1 MARRH
6 GRKFECF
13 LKMLLKIESPSPSEC
28 LFGQYS
34 RMCGSRCENC
44 RHNADNVYV
53 SQAEDGKQKI
63 RKKDIKKYSPSKYWI
78 KVNREMSKY
87 IHDGIQDGMKNPLSL
102 LIEGIGK
109 EGAECAEGGKSY

>member
-13 LKMLLKIESPSPSEC
+13 LKMLLKIESPSPSVC

-44 RHNADNVYV
+44 RHNADNVYISRAV
-53 SQAEDGKQKI
+53 DGKQKI
-63 RKKDIKKYSPSKYWI
+63 RKKDIKKYSPSKYHWKI
-78 KVNREMSKY
+78 GEEAGKY
-87 IHDGIQDGMKNPLSL
+87 IFDGIRDGMQNPLQ
-102 LIEGIGK
+102 IKGIGK
-109 EGAECAEGGKSY
+109 EGAECAECGKSY